1 MRPLLAVLAVLLWPV
16 VAAAEDIGATE
27 QDGGEPAQ
35 GGVELLQQPNPNFDA
50 GPVVLEAPGAVL
62 RALDKTVGRTT
73 DIDIARGQTVLLGR
87 IAVRLIECRYPE
99 DTPEAEAYAHVQVL
113 DLEGV
118 ELFNGWM
125 IASSPALVALEHP
138 RYDVWILRCRIS

>member
-1 MRPLLAVLAVLLWPV
+1 MRWLKLAALACMLWPF
-16 VAAAEDIGATE
+16 AALAQ
-27 QDGGEPAQ
+27 QDGVTLTQE
-35 GGVELLQQPNPNFDA
+35 PNPNFDT
-50 GPVVLEAPGAVL
+50 GPVVLEAPGAIL
-62 RALDKTVGRTT
+62 RALDKTVGRSS

-99 DTPEAEAYAHVQVL
+99 GAPESEAYAHIQVL
-113 DLEGV
+113 DLDGV

-138 RYDVWILRCRIS
+138 RYDVWVLRCSIS

>member
-1 MRPLLAVLAVLLWPV
+1 MRQLLAGLALLLWPQLV
-16 VAAAEDIGATE
+16 AAEDIGAPA
-27 QDGGEPAQ
+27 GGDVQLTQE
-35 GGVELLQQPNPNFDA
+35 PNPNFDP

-62 RALDKTVGRTT
+62 RALDKSVGRTT

-87 IAVRLIECRYPE
+87 IAVRLVECRYPE
-99 DTPEAEAYAHVQVL
+99 DTPEAEAYAQIQVL
-113 DLEGV
+113 DLDGV

-138 RYDVWILRCRIS
+138 RYDVWVLRCRIS

>member
-1 MRPLLAVLAVLLWPV
+1 MKRLALVLAVLAWPGF
-16 VAAAEDIGATE
+16 AAAEDIGAPE
-27 QDGGEPAQ
+27 QGDVQLTQE
-35 GGVELLQQPNPNFDA
+35 PNPNFDP

-62 RALDKTVGRTT
+62 RALDKSVGRTT

-99 DTPEAEAYAHVQVL
+99 DTPEAEAYAHLQVL
-113 DLEGV
+113 DLDGA

-138 RYDVWILRCRIS
+138 RYDVWVLRCRISETGTGDG

>member
-1 MRPLLAVLAVLLWPV
+1 MTRLLAVLAVLLWPQLV
-16 VAAAEDIGATE
+16 AAEDLVDPE
-27 QDGGEPAQ
+27 QDGVQLIQE
-35 GGVELLQQPNPNFDA
+35 PNPNFDA

-99 DTPEAEAYAHVQVL
+99 DTPEAEAYAQIQVL
-113 DLEGV
+113 DLDGV

-125 IASSPALVALEHP
+125 VASSPALVALEHP
-138 RYDVWILRCRIS
+138 RYDVWVLRCSISGTGTGDG

>member
-1 MRPLLAVLAVLLWPV
+1 MKRALAILALLLWPAL
-16 VAAAEDIGATE
+16 AAAQ
-27 QDGGEPAQ
+27 QDG
-35 GGVELLQQPNPNFDA
+35 VLLTQEPNPNFDL

-73 DIDIARGQTVLLGR
+73 DIDIARGQTVVIGR
-87 IAVRLIECRYPE
+87 IAVRLVECRYPE
-99 DTPEAEAYAHVQVL
+99 DTPEAEAYAHIQVL
-113 DLEGV
+113 DLEGT

-138 RYDVWILRCRIS
+138 RYDVWVLRCSISETGTGDG

>member
-1 MRPLLAVLAVLLWPV
+1 MMRLFAVLAVLLWPHL
-16 VAAAEDIGATE
+16 AAAEDIGA
-27 QDGGEPAQ
+27 PAEGDVQ
-35 GGVELLQQPNPNFDA
+35 LTQEPNPNFDP

-62 RALDKTVGRTT
+62 RMLDKSVGRTT

-99 DTPEAEAYAHVQVL
+99 DTPEAEAYAQIQVL
-113 DLEGV
+113 DLDGV

-138 RYDVWILRCRIS
+138 RYDVWVLRCRIS

>member
-1 MRPLLAVLAVLLWPV
+1 MRSLLVVLVVSLWPALAV
-16 VAAAEDIGATE
+16 AEDIG
-27 QDGGEPAQ
+27 EPGQ
-35 GGVELLQQPNPNFDA
+35 GGVELIQEPNPNFDA
-50 GPVVLEAPGAVL
+50 GPVVLEASGAVL

-73 DIDIARGQTVLLGR
+73 DIDIASGQTVLIGR

-99 DTPEAEAYAHVQVL
+99 DTPESEAYAQIQVL
-113 DLEGV
+113 DLDGV

-138 RYDVWILRCRIS
+138 RYDVWVLRCRIS